1 MNLNFDDF
9 KSALKTESKIDRIE
23 AFMNSDD
30 IFIGTNKS
38 IRSFLNKKD
47 NLEVF
52 VSLISKPHEVESRIW
67 VLFIFSN

>member
-9 KSALKTESKIDRIE
+9 KSALKAESKIDRIE
-23 AFMNSDD
+23 AFMNSED
-30 IFIGTNKS
+30 ILIASNGT

-52 VSLISKPHEVESRIW
+52 VSLIARPHEVESRVW
-67 VLFIFSN
+67 WKPV

>member
-23 AFMNSDD
+23 AFMNTED
-30 IFIGTNKS
+30 IYIGSNKN
-38 IRSFLNKKD
+38 IRNFLNKKD

-52 VSLISKPHEVESRIW
+52 VSLISRPHEVESRIW
-67 VLFIFSN
+67 WK